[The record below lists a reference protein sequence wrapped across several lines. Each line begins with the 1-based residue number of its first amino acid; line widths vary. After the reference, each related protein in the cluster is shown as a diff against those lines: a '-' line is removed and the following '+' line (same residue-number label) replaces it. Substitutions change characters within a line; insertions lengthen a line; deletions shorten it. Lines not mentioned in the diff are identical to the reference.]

1 MSILGWRLGARVAGF
16 ALFATAA
23 PAFAQSTNAMP
34 DISIGEAAFDPAKL
48 AGLPDAAKQA
58 LSSTGDEFKKGDV
71 LGFVFVAS
79 PDLKVWSIN
88 GVPKTAPIYS
98 LSDAARVALE
108 GCEYSFG
115 APCTIFSI
123 NGRDTQKKL
132 GGWASQPKM
141 LFRGPGAFD
150 PSVVPFV
157 PAAVR
162 PQLIAYRQATG
173 PRAFI
178 VTTSGGWLWRSGA
191 TVGKAVAT
199 AEADCATTY
208 KNATCVLYAV
218 NDRVV
223 FEPN

>member
-1 MSILGWRLGARVAGF
+1 MSILGWRLAGPVLGF
-16 ALFATAA
+16 ALFATAGQA
-23 PAFAQSTNAMP
+23 LAQSTNATP
-34 DISIGEAAFDPAKL
+34 DISIGEAAFEPSKL

-58 LSSTGDEFKKGDV
+58 LSSTGEQFKKGDV

-79 PDLKVWSIN
+79 PDLKVWSVN
-88 GVPKTAPIYS
+88 AVPKTTPIYS
-98 LSDAARVALE
+98 LGDAARSALE
-108 GCEYSFG
+108 GCEYASG
-115 APCTIFSI
+115 APCFIFAI
-123 NGRDTQKKL
+123 NGHDTRRPQ

-141 LFRGPGAFD
+141 LFREPGAFD

-162 PQLIAYRQATG
+162 PQTAAYRQASG
-173 PRAFI
+173 PRAFV

-191 TVGKAVAT
+191 TVEKAITT

-208 KNATCVLYAV
+208 KNAVCILYAV

-223 FEPN
+223 FEAN